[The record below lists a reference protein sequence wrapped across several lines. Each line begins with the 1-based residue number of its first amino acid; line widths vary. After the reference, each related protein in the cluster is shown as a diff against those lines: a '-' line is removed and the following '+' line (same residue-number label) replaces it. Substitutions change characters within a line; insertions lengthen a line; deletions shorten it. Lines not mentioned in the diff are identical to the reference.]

1 MPRLV
6 IEDGARSW
14 NQEIPAG
21 TTRVRIG
28 RALTNTLVIEDG
40 AASRE
45 HCAVELDPSGEMW
58 LVDLQSRNGT
68 RLNGQPVERVQI
80 QAGDR
85 IEIGSTSIRI
95 LPDDIAAEDA
105 DPLAL
110 DPLTRLSSYPA
121 FVRMVER
128 LLERRAA
135 AGKESAA
142 AAASATFSVA
152 KLDIDYLGLMNDMFG
167 LRSGDELIRRAGVAI
182 LNALAEVPG
191 EPPRP
196 AREAGGK
203 FLLLLPRCGAGQ
215 ARELAELVRAAVAAE
230 PLPGMLQGAALT
242 LSAGVAEA
250 AADEGWDGLLRRA
263 EGALAEAKRSGRDR
277 VIVAGV
283 PSPAEPRRPGA
294 SSSFWSAA
302 SAVIPLPGTWSGRGG
317 PASASTTDTSAPE
330 IRPLV
335 LTHAGQSIL
344 GLVAQAL
351 GSDLELEA
359 LLRLSLQVLIQAV
372 RAERGCVLLR
382 EPGGA
387 LRLRVGVDAAPG
399 AAPSEAQPSQ
409 RILGELLETR
419 APVVVSDAQGD
430 PRFQGAESVVL
441 QGLRAVLAVPIPFGQ
456 EVVGVV
462 WLERRGLGEAF
473 APEDRDLALAF
484 ARLVA
489 GPVRRELLHQ
499 AEHGELE
506 RIKAA
511 LSRTNEAE
519 GRRRRQRY
527 AHIIGDSAAMK
538 RLFHL
543 LDRVAETAH
552 PVLIHGESGTGKEL
566 VASAVHY
573 AGPRADKPF
582 VAESCAAFSDALLE
596 SELFGHMKGSFTGAE
611 RDRVGLIEAADG
623 GTLFLDEIGEMS
635 ERMQAKLLRVL
646 QEGEVRPVG
655 AREVR
660 KVDVR
665 LLCASNK
672 NLAEMARAGKFRED
686 LYYRVAVMTVEV
698 PPLRERRE
706 DIPLLVDHFIK
717 QSAEA
722 DRRDPPTISREALQ
736 LLVHNDWPGNVREL
750 ENEVKK
756 LVALA
761 KDVIKAEHLSPRFLS
776 GASPDRPMSA
786 LRRVAVADGVDAL
799 MLMIERGK
807 AVAEVM
813 EEFEKEAIG
822 RLLKATQGNRSE
834 TARRLGLS
842 RPGLLKKMKRYG
854 IE

>member
-14 NQEIPAG
+14 SQEIPPG

-58 LVDLQSRNGT
+58 LVDLHSRNGT
-68 RLNGQPVERVQI
+68 RLNGQPVEKAQLA
-80 QAGDR
+80 AGDR

-95 LPDDIAAEDA
+95 LPDDIPAEEA

-110 DPLTRLSSYPA
+110 DPLTRLASYPA

-128 LLERRAA
+128 LIERRDS
-135 AGKESAA
+135 AGAEAQPLA
-142 AAASATFSVA
+142 VV

-167 LRSGDELIRRAGVAI
+167 LRAGDELIRRAAKALLG
-182 LNALAEVPG
+182 ALADVPG
-191 EPPRP
+191 DPPRP

-203 FLLLLPRCGAGQ
+203 FLLLLPRGNAEQ
-215 ARELAELVRAAVAAE
+215 ARELAELVRSAVAGE
-230 PLPGMLQGAALT
+230 PLPGALQGAALT

-250 AADEGWDGLLRRA
+250 AGGDEGWDALLRRA
-263 EGALAEAKRSGRDR
+263 EGALAEAKRSGRDK
-277 VIVAGV
+277 VIVAAAPTPGG
-283 PSPAEPRRPGA
+283 EPPRSGGT
-294 SSSFWSAA
+294 SSFWSTA
-302 SAVIPLPGTWSGRGG
+302 SAVIPLPVAL
-317 PASASTTDTSAPE
+317 PAAPTSDTTAE

-351 GSDLELEA
+351 GSDLELDA
-359 LLRLSLQVLIQAV
+359 LLRLSLQVLLQAV
-372 RAERGCVLLR
+372 EAERGCALLR

-387 LRLRVGVDAAPG
+387 LRLRVGVDASPG

-409 RILGELLETR
+409 QILGELVRSR
-419 APVVVSDAQGD
+419 APVLVQDAQSD
-430 PRFQGAESVVL
+430 PRFQGAESVVM
-441 QGLRAVLAVPIPFGQ
+441 QGLRAVLAVPIPFGK
-456 EVVGVV
+456 EVVGAV
-462 WLERRGLGEAF
+462 WLERRGVQKPFGNE
-473 APEDRDLALAF
+473 ERDLALAF

-506 RIKAA
+506 RVRAA
-511 LSRTNEAE
+511 LSRTAEAE
-519 GRRRRQRY
+519 TRRRQRY
-527 AHIIGDSAAMK
+527 AHIVGDSAAMK

-543 LDRVAETAH
+543 LDRVAETSH
-552 PVLIHGESGTGKEL
+552 PVLIYGESGTGKEL
-566 VASAVHY
+566 VASAIHY
-573 AGPRADKPF
+573 ASPRAEKPF
-582 VAESCAAFSDALLE
+582 VAESCAAFSDSLLE
-596 SELFGHMKGSFTGAE
+596 SELFGHVRGAFTGAD
-611 RDRVGLIEAADG
+611 RDRVGLIEAAHG
-623 GTLFLDEIGEMS
+623 GTLFLDEIGEMT

-672 NLAEMARAGKFRED
+672 NLAEMAKAGKFRED
-686 LYYRVAVMTVEV
+686 LYYRIAVMTIDV
-698 PPLRERRE
+698 PPLRDRRE
-706 DIPLLVDHFIK
+706 DIPLLVDHFLRT
-717 QSAEA
+717 SAEA
-722 DRRDPPTISREALQ
+722 DKREAPQISREALQ
-736 LLVHNDWPGNVREL
+736 LLVHHDWPGNVREL
-750 ENEVKK
+750 ENELKK
-756 LVALA
+756 LVTLA
-761 KDVIKAEHLSPRFLS
+761 RDVIKAEHLSPRFLS

-786 LRRVAVADGVDAL
+786 LRRVAVADGTDAL

-807 AVAEVM
+807 ALAEVI

-822 RLLKATQGNRSE
+822 RLLKTTQGNRSE

-842 RPGLLKKMKRYG
+842 RPGLLKKMKRYK